1 MVLWQQHP
9 SSSGRAWAGGR
20 GRGTG
25 KEELGDIWAIL
36 NIYMVTR
43 KLTIKHGDK
52 IELRME
58 LVA

>member
-36 NIYMVTR
+36 NIYMVTIR
-43 KLTIKHGDK
+43 HGDK